1 MQARAEHPTGSSE
14 QGATAMQSGGDD
26 SDDKPPR
33 QRARELQDGR
43 QAKGT
48 GAGAEAEVVQ
58 GKAPERET
66 RRARTDLGMDGNGLS
81 TPARDSGNDS
91 DGKARAKTRRTPTR
105 GKIYKIGSLDS
116 SGGGRATT
124 EGAPGG
130 GASTSGR

>member
-14 QGATAMQSGGDD
+14 QGATAMQGGGDD
-26 SDDKPPR
+26 SDDKTPR
-33 QRARELQDGR
+33 QRARERQDGR

-48 GAGAEAEVVQ
+48 GAGTEAEVVQ
-58 GKAPERET
+58 GKARERET
-66 RRARTDLGMDGNGLS
+66 RSARTDLGMEGNGLS
-81 TPARDSGNDS
+81 TPARDNGNDS

-130 GASTSGR
+130 GAPTSGR